1 MNQHHFGDGIY
12 IKSVASINSMVTWCL
27 I

>member
-12 IKSVASINSMVTWCL
+12 IKSVASINSMVT
-27 I
+27 